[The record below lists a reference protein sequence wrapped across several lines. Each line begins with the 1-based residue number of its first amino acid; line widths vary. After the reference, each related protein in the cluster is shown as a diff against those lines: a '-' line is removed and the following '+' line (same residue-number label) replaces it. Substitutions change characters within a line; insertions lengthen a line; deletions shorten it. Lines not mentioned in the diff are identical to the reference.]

1 MIGAAAT
8 ALTALRLPPRVWD
21 SLYYEDGWLFL
32 GQWRAMGASSIVE
45 GYGGY
50 LHTIPRLASGVV
62 HALPVTWW
70 GVATTAMACL
80 LPGMICAALWV
91 VSARLVSRPA
101 ARAAVSLVPALTPST
116 GDQVVGNLNC
126 FHIYCLVLLSV
137 MACSPPDG
145 AGAGRSGEAN
155 ARRAAGWIAR
165 ALAVVLLVTTEIQA
179 VVLAPVIAWLAL
191 RRLWRSPLVVGW
203 VLGIVAQLATM
214 MVSPRPGGYEEVVD
228 GLGPVA
234 RGLLINTALT
244 PITSDRWVVA
254 RVVEDTGWAGLGLGM
269 AALTGVCLW
278 AARAGGSAAGRSR
291 PSEIERLAPII
302 WLVLAVVLWIMSC
315 LLNGGVF
322 VDGRGVPLP
331 WRWGVAGSMLVTIA
345 VLVAVDRWAARR
357 ARRRAARAAL
367 AVLAVIAVGIVM
379 AGFHAPLPIRI
390 GQEPWSQAVRRA
402 GAEGCADPAAATVNI
417 PQWPTRRVVVAC
429 ERIRR

>member
-145 AGAGRSGEAN
+145 AGAGRPMPGA
-155 ARRAAGWIAR
+155 
-165 ALAVVLLVTTEIQA
+165 
-179 VVLAPVIAWLAL
+179 
-191 RRLWRSPLVVGW
+191 
-203 VLGIVAQLATM
+203 
-214 MVSPRPGGYEEVVD
+214 RPGGSP
-228 GLGPVA
+228 GL
-234 RGLLINTALT
+234 
-244 PITSDRWVVA
+244 S
-254 RVVEDTGWAGLGLGM
+254 
-269 AALTGVCLW
+269 
-278 AARAGGSAAGRSR
+278 
-291 PSEIERLAPII
+291 PS
-302 WLVLAVVLWIMSC
+302 SC
-315 LLNGGVF
+315 
-322 VDGRGVPLP
+322 
-331 WRWGVAGSMLVTIA
+331 W
-345 VLVAVDRWAARR
+345 
-357 ARRRAARAAL
+357 
-367 AVLAVIAVGIVM
+367 
-379 AGFHAPLPIRI
+379 
-390 GQEPWSQAVRRA
+390 
-402 GAEGCADPAAATVNI
+402 
-417 PQWPTRRVVVAC
+417 
-429 ERIRR
+429 